1 MAFYKDKTEQK
12 INWDRWFWAQETPDP
27 NTSTKKVHAG
37 GPMHAYIQHT
47 FALAR
52 VLAHILDVQDQ
63 GFLLVS
69 KLDTSDEKS
78 TTKQN

>member
-1 MAFYKDKTEQK
+1 
-12 INWDRWFWAQETPDP
+12 
-27 NTSTKKVHAG
+27 
-37 GPMHAYIQHT
+37 MHAYIQHT

-78 TTKQN
+78 TTKQNQRLNKTYFFLKHLDASVRIAHCNHLHGM

>member
-1 MAFYKDKTEQK
+1 
-12 INWDRWFWAQETPDP
+12 
-27 NTSTKKVHAG
+27 
-37 GPMHAYIQHT
+37 MHAYIQHT

-78 TTKQN
+78 TTKQNQRLNKTYFFLNISMRVCGSLTAIICMVCD